1 MQLLKSIFAFI
12 KGIFKFI
19 NEYFKSMI
27 FVLIVLFI
35 IASSGE
41 KSSANLIEISLE
53 GAIMDERELL
63 TQIDLAK
70 DPNIKGVLI
79 NIDSPGGEMSASVAI
94 SDAIKELSTLK
105 PIIAYASGTMASGSY
120 YAGIGANK
128 IYANRASFI
137 GSIGVIMQ
145 TPNTEE
151 LAKKIGISTQVVKA
165 GEFKEAGT
173 FTRSWNSDER
183 AALQGLVDKSYE
195 LFTSDVANARG
206 LDLNSSKQWANA
218 RVFLAQQALNLGL
231 IDGIMSINSAKK
243 ELEIL
248 SGVATPIWYEAPM
261 VQKFINNIAKQSANL
276 IITTLSQRSVLWQW

>member
-12 KGIFKFI
+12 KGIFKFV

-27 FVLIVLFI
+27 FALIIVLI

-53 GAIMDERELL
+53 GAIMDEREILA
-63 TQIDLAK
+63 QIELAK

-94 SDAIKELSTLK
+94 SDAIKELNSLK
-105 PIIAYASGTMASGSY
+105 PVIAYASGTMASGSY
-120 YAGIGANK
+120 YAAIGASQ

-145 TPNTEE
+145 APNAQE

-173 FTRSWNSDER
+173 FMRSWSEDER
-183 AALQGLVDKSYE
+183 AALQSLVDDSYK
-195 LFTSDVANARG
+195 LFTSDVAKARN
-206 LDLNSSKQWANA
+206 LDINTSKEWANA
-218 RVFLAQQALNLGL
+218 RVFLAEQALNLGL
-231 IDGIMSINSAKK
+231 IDGIMSLATAKK
-243 ELEIL
+243 ELEAL
-248 SGVATPIWYEAPM
+248 SQVTIPMWYEAPM
-261 VQKFINNIAKQSANL
+261 VQKFIDSVAKQSVNL
-276 IITTLSQRSVLWQW
+276 IFTTLSQRSVLWQW

>member
-12 KGIFKFI
+12 KGIFKFV

-27 FVLIVLFI
+27 FALIIVLI

-53 GAIMDERELL
+53 GAIMDEREILA
-63 TQIDLAK
+63 QIELAK

-94 SDAIKELSTLK
+94 SDAIKELNSLK
-105 PIIAYASGTMASGSY
+105 PVIAYASGTMASGSY
-120 YAGIGANK
+120 YAAIGASQ
-128 IYANRASFI
+128 IYANRDSFI

-145 TPNTEE
+145 APNAQE

-173 FTRSWNSDER
+173 FMRSWSEDER
-183 AALQGLVDKSYE
+183 AALQSLVDDSYK
-195 LFTSDVANARG
+195 LFTSDVAKARN
-206 LDLNSSKQWANA
+206 LDINTSKEWANA
-218 RVFLAQQALNLGL
+218 RVFLAEQALNLGL
-231 IDGIMSINSAKK
+231 IDGIMSLATAKK
-243 ELEIL
+243 ELEAL
-248 SGVATPIWYEAPM
+248 SQVAIPMWYEAPM
-261 VQKFINNIAKQSANL
+261 VQKFIDSVAKQSVNL
-276 IITTLSQRSVLWQW
+276 IFTTLSQRSVLWQW

>member
-12 KGIFKFI
+12 KGIFKFV

-27 FVLIVLFI
+27 FALIIVLI

-53 GAIMDERELL
+53 GAIMDEREILA
-63 TQIDLAK
+63 QIELAK

-94 SDAIKELSTLK
+94 SDAIKELNSLK
-105 PIIAYASGTMASGSY
+105 PVIAYASGTMASGSY
-120 YAGIGANK
+120 YAAIGASQ

-145 TPNTEE
+145 APNAQE

-173 FTRSWNSDER
+173 FMRSWSEDER
-183 AALQGLVDKSYE
+183 AALQSLVDDSYK
-195 LFTSDVANARG
+195 LFTSDVAKARN
-206 LDLNSSKQWANA
+206 LDINTSKEWANA
-218 RVFLAQQALNLGL
+218 RVFLAEQALNLGL
-231 IDGIMSINSAKK
+231 IDGIMSLATAKK
-243 ELEIL
+243 ELEAL
-248 SGVATPIWYEAPM
+248 SQVAIPMWYEAPM
-261 VQKFINNIAKQSANL
+261 VQKFIDSVAKQSVNL
-276 IITTLSQRSVLWQW
+276 IFTTLSQRSVLWQW

>member
-12 KGIFKFI
+12 KGIFKFV

-27 FVLIVLFI
+27 FALIIVLI

-41 KSSANLIEISLE
+41 KNSANLIEISLE
-53 GAIMDERELL
+53 GAIMDEREILA
-63 TQIDLAK
+63 QIELAK

-94 SDAIKELSTLK
+94 SDAIKELNSLK
-105 PIIAYASGTMASGSY
+105 PVIAYASGTMASGSY
-120 YAGIGANK
+120 YAAIGASQ

-145 TPNTEE
+145 APNAQE

-173 FTRSWNSDER
+173 FMRSWSEDER
-183 AALQGLVDKSYE
+183 AALQSLVDDSYK
-195 LFTSDVANARG
+195 LFTSDVAKARN
-206 LDLNSSKQWANA
+206 LDINTSKEWANA
-218 RVFLAQQALNLGL
+218 RVFLAEQALNLGL
-231 IDGIMSINSAKK
+231 IDGIMSLATAKK
-243 ELEIL
+243 ELEAL
-248 SGVATPIWYEAPM
+248 SQVAIPMWYEAPM
-261 VQKFINNIAKQSANL
+261 VQKFIDSVAKQSVNL
-276 IITTLSQRSVLWQW
+276 IFTTLSQRSVLWQW